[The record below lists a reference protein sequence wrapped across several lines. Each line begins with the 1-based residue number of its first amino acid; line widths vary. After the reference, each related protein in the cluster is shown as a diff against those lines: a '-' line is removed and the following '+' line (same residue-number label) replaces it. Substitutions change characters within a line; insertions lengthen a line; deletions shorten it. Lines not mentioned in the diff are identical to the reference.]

1 MTIINT
7 IGISAGRESA
17 REIDDES
24 DKSRREAKRRA
35 DAAYLSDKER
45 LRARF
50 RQMNEHTVQ
59 VSADRFTALMQEQ
72 RANIESRVSTQ
83 RSSIPSHEDA
93 DQAPQAPYSPP
104 TAEDNLA
111 SIPQFS
117 DRGPQAVREG
127 SRRPLDPVVNSMSA
141 FGAGALA
148 AQRESGIVDPV
159 VNSLSA
165 LGAGD
170 VAEQKAIGI
179 SALTEL
185 RGSDDREGTAG
196 APDLL
201 DRLSA
206 EFSRSP
212 MSLTRE
218 RVTTALERLSQDI
231 HARSSREV
239 TLKEKAGVLG
249 YFEFLEGY
257 FEKGETSAMPSPQLA
272 ALMESIRVQLSTVSD
287 PLRVAEIQSLADA
300 SQLDNQLPIQAISRD
315 QRRKQLKPDVVIS
328 EKAQRSDLDVYAAAA
343 MINAVGTYKSAAP
356 KNESSLSKDAQRR
369 REETL
374 VSVTLRSV

>member
-1 MTIINT
+1 
-7 IGISAGRESA
+7 
-17 REIDDES
+17 
-24 DKSRREAKRRA
+24 
-35 DAAYLSDKER
+35 
-45 LRARF
+45 
-50 RQMNEHTVQ
+50 
-59 VSADRFTALMQEQ
+59 
-72 RANIESRVSTQ
+72 
-83 RSSIPSHEDA
+83 
-93 DQAPQAPYSPP
+93 
-104 TAEDNLA
+104 
-111 SIPQFS
+111 
-117 DRGPQAVREG
+117 
-127 SRRPLDPVVNSMSA
+127 MSA